1 MMMKTPR
8 FKNRHQPTGIS
19 GRCGRAAK
27 LEPWPDWT
35 GSNTPDRGVSIVEIL
50 VSFAVISVAIVGA
63 ATLLNNGVFG
73 LRKSETNY
81 STQNLIDRNLSEIES
96 ASDRYICSTTT
107 CTVSSGIPLR
117 SDYVNPNDS
126 AVWDAFAA
134 RCYEQDFADGDD
146 LMSPLVSHINS
157 NIPVPSGL
165 FREIQINGS
174 GSTSDV
180 GFGRIKHFTVQ
191 YRESSS
197 NGAVLRNSTIVP
209 TIISYCP

>member
-1 MMMKTPR
+1 MMNKRSR
-8 FKNRHQPTGIS
+8 FKKRRQSTSIS
-19 GRCGRAAK
+19 GRCRKAAK
-27 LEPWPDWT
+27 LELWPDWI
-35 GSNTPDRGVSIVEIL
+35 GSDFPDRGVSIVEIL

-73 LRKSETNY
+73 LRKTESNY

-126 AVWDAFAA
+126 AVWDAFEA

-146 LMSPLVSHINS
+146 LLSPLVSHINS
-157 NIPVPSGL
+157 NISVPSGL

-191 YRESSS
+191 YREGSST
-197 NGAVLRNSTIVP
+197 GPVLRNSTIIP
-209 TIISYCP
+209 TIVSYCP